1 MNDITINI
9 HIQIYVLSYSFLSL
23 RLRPKSRIQHFIL
36 KFFKSIGKVE
46 EWYITY
52 PLLQFS
58 VGNSMP
64 YLLYL
69 SVSIKYFFMRHL
81 VESCRHHD
89 LLALNTSLPNNKA
102 ILLHNHNTITTK
114 KTFFPTLFWIFQN
127 YRKVESVIH
136 SGDLWPPPF
145 LILPLWL
152 FFLKSH
158 CHGSWKVC
166 VRSFL
171 VSSQPW
177 IIPGC
182 HTCKNSIV
190 YSRSFQGWFHK
201 TPCVSSVLSWRV
213 LQNSQNFPSPSSGLG
228 SNVSFSIPPTLPH
241 TVKKFNSFPPF
252 SSIPQPHL
260 LCYIFSQSI
269 CHLLT

>member
-1 MNDITINI
+1 MVQRISSLFPIAGLYSISWICHNLFIHQQLVNIWTGYKFEGIMNDITINI

-114 KTFFPTLFWIFQN
+114 KTFFPTLF
-127 YRKVESVIH
+127 
-136 SGDLWPPPF
+136 
-145 LILPLWL
+145 
-152 FFLKSH
+152 
-158 CHGSWKVC
+158 
-166 VRSFL
+166 
-171 VSSQPW
+171 
-177 IIPGC
+177 
-182 HTCKNSIV
+182 
-190 YSRSFQGWFHK
+190 
-201 TPCVSSVLSWRV
+201 
-213 LQNSQNFPSPSSGLG
+213 
-228 SNVSFSIPPTLPH
+228 
-241 TVKKFNSFPPF
+241 
-252 SSIPQPHL
+252 
-260 LCYIFSQSI
+260 
-269 CHLLT
+269 